1 LVPMATHEFEFDVF
15 LSHNSKDKPRVRRVA
30 EELKRAGLRV
40 WLDEWVIAPG
50 DDIYL
55 SIERGLE
62 SSRTL
67 VLFLSPAAIGSDWVG
82 LERSTALFRDP
93 TNKARRF
100 VPVLLEDCQLP
111 DTLRR
116 YAYLD
121 FRTEEDA
128 GVAALI
134 AASKGMPLATPSPPQ
149 AAPPRPAPA
158 PGKKRGPRA
167 QPKPQD
173 MGQVLRFGILAAAGF
188 LGFLLVL
195 WILLAN
201 TEMLAR
207 FGLTGQLFYVALI
220 PLALS
225 ASVVLFGS
233 LRSVASFQGKVFG
246 GLLEMGGPAVL
257 FVLVLV
263 LGFVLVPQST
273 PFSVTF
279 YVHGQQGT
287 HDLVLHG
294 KGAVILDLDQH
305 RRREEIGAEGQAVFS
320 EIAPSFRDRE
330 VPVGLAAEGFA
341 LAESSQRVKLTSS
354 TVYLEVQR
362 LEVEMRGS
370 VIDNQSRPI
379 PGATIR
385 LREKTVSS
393 ETDGTFVLRF
403 PGEWTEDPL
412 MLRVNAPGFKSWQ
425 AEVFAGSNAVDVM
438 LDSES

>member
-1 LVPMATHEFEFDVF
+1 MATPAFEYDVF

-30 EELKRAGLRV
+30 EALKKAGLRV

-55 SIERGLE
+55 AIERGLE

-67 VLFLSPAAIGSDWVG
+67 VLFLSPAALGSDWVG

-100 VPVLLEDCQLP
+100 VPVLLEDCKLP
-111 DTLRR
+111 DTLKR

-134 AASKGMPLATPSPPQ
+134 AACKGEPMPTLAPTS
-149 AAPPRPAPA
+149 PAPA
-158 PGKKRGPRA
+158 PGKKRGPRTP
-167 QPKPQD
+167 PKPQD
-173 MGQVLRFGILAAAGF
+173 KGQALRFGILAAAGF
-188 LGFLLVL
+188 VGFLLVL

-201 TEMLAR
+201 AEMLVR

-225 ASVVLFGS
+225 AAVVLFGS

-246 GLLEMGGPAVL
+246 GLLEMGGPVVL

-263 LGFVLVPQST
+263 LGFLLVPQAT
-273 PFSVTF
+273 PFSVTV
-279 YVHGQQGT
+279 YVHGPQGT
-287 HDLVLHG
+287 HDLVLRG
-294 KGAVILDLDQH
+294 KGSVILDLDQD
-305 RRREEIGAEGQAVFS
+305 RRREEIGDKGQAFFG
-320 EIAPSFRDRE
+320 EIAPTFRGRE
-330 VPVGLAAEGFA
+330 VPVGLVAEGFA
-341 LAESSQRVKLTSS
+341 LAESSRRVKLASS
-354 TVYLEVQR
+354 TVYLEVKR
-362 LEVEMRGS
+362 LEVEIRGR

-379 PGATIR
+379 AGATIR
-385 LREKTVSS
+385 LREQTTSS
-393 ETDGTFVLRF
+393 SADGTFVLRF
-403 PGEWTEDPL
+403 PGEWAEDPL
-412 MLRVNAPGFKSWQ
+412 VLRVNAPGFKPWQ
-425 AEVFAGSNAVDVM
+425 AEVFAGSNDVDVL
-438 LDSES
+438 LDSEPQ